1 MQCGRASAL
10 SESCAWHATEVSLQ
24 RYADTTMKKLRHQG
38 DRREEMLHCT
48 QEMMG
53 SRGSCWPNDG
63 DVNGIRCA
71 FSVGHQK
78 CPQLYS
84 CKFQPW

>member
-1 MQCGRASAL
+1 MRYGRASAL

-24 RYADTTMKKLRHQG
+24 RYADTTIKKLRHQNDG
-38 DRREEMLHCT
+38 QAEMLHCT

-53 SRGSCWPNDG
+53 SRGSCWPNDR
-63 DVNGIRCA
+63 DVNGIMRV
-71 FSVGHQK
+71 FNVGHQK

-84 CKFQPW
+84 CKFHP